1 MNLPKSAGGPTATR
15 GIVIIAVAVVLGLVL
30 LAHGGH
36 GSLIDRA
43 ASHGNTSTTVEASTP
58 TVPIETTTSAPPQR
72 AGLGEGRHLQRH
84 RWRLPNA
91 AGDSQRKFTPAGYSN
106 VTIADTT
113 ATQTS
118 AIYYAPGAQGDAD
131 AIAKTLGMSV
141 TPKPSSS
148 AASTAGRP
156 AGAHHRDHRR
166 RRGGRRHID
175 HRELTGRSC
184 HGRRPALLGLPA
196 DPAPAASSPTSTAP
210 CRRWWPTRRRPFR
223 YPAQSRCCGRSP
235 RRMHGWP

>member
-1 MNLPKSAGGPTATR
+1 VNLPKSAGGPTATR

-30 LAHGGH
+30 LARGGH

-58 TVPIETTTSAPPQR
+58 TVPIETTTSAPPPTN
-72 AGLGEGRHLQRH
+72 APASVKVAIFNGTGGA
-84 RWRLPNA
+84 LPNA
-91 AGDSQRKFTPAGYSN
+91 AGDSQRKLTPAGYSN

-131 AIAKTLGMSV
+131 AIAKALGMSV

-148 AASTAGRP
+148 AASLPGGSTGAQVIVIIGADAAG
-156 AGAHHRDHRR
+156 GA
-166 RRGGRRHID
+166 
-175 HRELTGRSC
+175 
-184 HGRRPALLGLPA
+184 
-196 DPAPAASSPTSTAP
+196 TSTTAN
-210 CRRWWPTRRRPFR
+210 
-223 YPAQSRCCGRSP
+223 
-235 RRMHGWP
+235 